1 MKKTVFLGAVAMT
14 LLAASCSQESD
25 QPTRNDAITFGVTTN
40 LASRAANAYCN
51 TNLPEDFNFSA
62 FFADGSAYID
72 AAKATKGEGSAY
84 TATGYFWPENALN
97 FVAWKNGNMTINEAG
112 ERQFVSFSPAANATE
127 MLDLLYAVKN
137 GVSRTQVR
145 LNFRH
150 ALSQIVFKAQNNATN
165 VFDIEVS
172 QVKVGHLTTTGTYT
186 FPTESTDDEN
196 YTEHPETSGTINPAT
211 LGAWALDE
219 NTAGKGLYT
228 TTELAT
234 PLKLTGEPGFIT
246 PVSHAAGPDYTMMLL
261 PQTADA
267 WNPTVKGENYNGAY
281 FMLYVTIKD
290 VQHDGKLIYKGWTVV
305 PATIDWKQGYRYTYT
320 FIFDNNGHGG
330 YTPTPND
337 PKPILAGIQ
346 MNLTV
351 DDYID
356 GDNTNTPM
364 GK

>member
-51 TNLPEDFNFSA
+51 TNLPGDFNFSA
-62 FFADGSAYID
+62 FFADGSAYISD
-72 AAKATKGEGSAY
+72 ATATKGEGSAY

-97 FVAWKNGNMTINEAG
+97 FIAWKNGNMTINEAG
-112 ERQFVSFSPAANATE
+112 ERQFVGFSPAANATE

-137 GVSRTQVR
+137 GVSRTQIR

-150 ALSQIVFKAQNNATN
+150 ALSQIVFKAQNNATD

-186 FPTESTDDEN
+186 FPTVDTDNQN
-196 YTEHPETSGTINPAT
+196 YDKHEGTGTIVEGTTGN
-211 LGAWALDE
+211 WQLDAA
-219 NTAGKGLYT
+219 TAGLGEYT
-228 TTELAT
+228 STGFNTV
-234 PLKLTGEPGFIT
+234 KLGSEPSFIT

-261 PQTADA
+261 PQTAAKWD
-267 WNPTVKGENYNGAY
+267 PTMTGATYNGAY

-290 VQHDGKLIYKGWTVV
+290 VKHGGKLIYDGWTVV
-305 PATIDWKQGYRYTYT
+305 PADINWEQGSRYTYT

-337 PKPILAGIQ
+337 PKPILAGIK

-364 GK
+364 GN

>member
-51 TNLPEDFNFSA
+51 TNLPEDFKFSA
-62 FFADGSAYID
+62 FFADGAAYID
-72 AAKATKGEGSAY
+72 GATATKGDGSAY

-150 ALSQIVFKAQNNATN
+150 ALSQIVFKAQNNATD

-186 FPTESTDDEN
+186 FPTVDTDNQN
-196 YTEHPETSGTINPAT
+196 YDKHEGTGTIVEGTTGNWQLEA
-211 LGAWALDE
+211 A
-219 NTAGKGLYT
+219 TAGLGEYT
-228 TTELAT
+228 STGFTTV
-234 PLKLTGEPGFIT
+234 KLGSEPSFIT
-246 PVSHAAGPDYTMMLL
+246 PVEHTGGIDYTMMLL
-261 PQTADA
+261 PQTAAKWD
-267 WNPTVKGENYNGAY
+267 PTVTGATYNGAY

-290 VQHDGKLIYKGWTVV
+290 VQHGGKLIYDGWTVV
-305 PATIDWKQGYRYTYT
+305 PADINWEQGSRYTYT

-337 PKPILAGIQ
+337 PKPILAGIK

-364 GK
+364 GN

>member
-51 TNLPEDFNFSA
+51 TNLPGDFNFSA
-62 FFADGSAYID
+62 FFADGSAYISD
-72 AAKATKGEGSAY
+72 ATATKGDGSAY

-150 ALSQIVFKAQNNATN
+150 ALSQIVFKAQNTATD

-186 FPTESTDDEN
+186 FPTVDTDNQNYDEHEG
-196 YTEHPETSGTINPAT
+196 TGTIVKGTTGNW
-211 LGAWALDE
+211 LLDAA
-219 NTAGKGLYT
+219 TAGLGEYT
-228 TTELAT
+228 STGFPTV
-234 PLKLTGEPGFIT
+234 KLGSEPSSIT
-246 PVSHAAGPDYTMMLL
+246 PVNHTGGVDYTMMLL
-261 PQTADA
+261 PQKTAA
-267 WNPTVKGENYNGAY
+267 WDPTVKGENYNGAY

>member
-40 LASRAANAYCN
+40 LASRAANAFCN
-51 TNLPEDFNFSA
+51 TNLPGDFNFSA
-62 FFADGSAYID
+62 FFADGSAYISN
-72 AAKATKGEGSAY
+72 ATATKGDGSAY

-150 ALSQIVFKAQNNATN
+150 ALSQIVFKAQNTATD

-186 FPTESTDDEN
+186 FPTVDTDNQNYDEHEG
-196 YTEHPETSGTINPAT
+196 TGTIVEGTTGNW
-211 LGAWALDE
+211 LLDDA
-219 NTAGKGLYT
+219 TAGLGEYT
-228 TTELAT
+228 STGFPTV
-234 PLKLTGEPGFIT
+234 KLGSEPSFIT
-246 PVSHAAGPDYTMMLL
+246 SVHHTGGVDYTMMLL
-261 PQTADA
+261 PQKTAA
-267 WNPTVKGENYNGAY
+267 WDPTVKGENYNGAY

-290 VQHDGKLIYKGWTVV
+290 VQHEGKLIYKGWTVV
-305 PATIDWKQGYRYTYT
+305 PATIDWKQGSRYTYT

>member
-40 LASRAANAYCN
+40 LASRAANAFCN
-51 TNLPEDFNFSA
+51 TNLPGDFNFSA
-62 FFADGSAYID
+62 FFADGSAYISD
-72 AAKATKGEGSAY
+72 ATATKGDGSAY

-150 ALSQIVFKAQNNATN
+150 ALSQIVFKAQNNATD

-186 FPTESTDDEN
+186 FPTVDTDNQNYDEHEG
-196 YTEHPETSGTINPAT
+196 TGTIVEGTTGNW
-211 LGAWALDE
+211 LLDDA
-219 NTAGKGLYT
+219 TAGLGEYT
-228 TTELAT
+228 STGFPTV
-234 PLKLTGEPGFIT
+234 KLGSEPSFIT
-246 PVSHAAGPDYTMMLL
+246 SVHHTGGVDYTMMLL
-261 PQTADA
+261 PQTADK
-267 WNPTVKGENYNGAY
+267 WDPTVKGENYNGAY
-281 FMLYVTIKD
+281 FMLKVTIKD
-290 VQHDGKLIYKGWTVV
+290 HKHDGKLIYDGWTVV
-305 PATIDWKQGYRYTYT
+305 PADINWKQGSRYTYT

>member
-51 TNLPEDFNFSA
+51 TNLPGDFNFSA
-62 FFADGSAYID
+62 FFADGSAYISD
-72 AAKATKGEGSAY
+72 ATASKGEGSAY

-112 ERQFVSFSPAANATE
+112 ERQFVGFSPAANANE

-150 ALSQIVFKAQNNATN
+150 ALSQIVFKAQNNATD

-186 FPTESTDDEN
+186 FPTVDTDNQNYDEH
-196 YTEHPETSGTINPAT
+196 EGTGEIMKGTTGNW
-211 LGAWALDE
+211 LLDAA
-219 NTAGKGLYT
+219 TAGAGEYT
-228 TTELAT
+228 SAGFDA
-234 PLKLTGEPGFIT
+234 LKLGSEADFIT
-246 PVSHAAGPDYTMMLL
+246 PVKHTGDVDYTMMLL

-267 WNPTVKGENYNGAY
+267 WDPTVKAENYNGAY

-290 VQHDGKLIYKGWTVV
+290 VKHDGKLIYEGWTVV

-330 YTPTPND
+330 YTPTPDD

-356 GDNTNTPM
+356 GDNTDTPM

>member
-40 LASRAANAYCN
+40 LASRAANAFCN
-51 TNLPEDFNFSA
+51 TNLPGDFNFSA
-62 FFADGSAYID
+62 FFADGSAYISD
-72 AAKATKGEGSAY
+72 ATATKGDGSAY

-150 ALSQIVFKAQNNATN
+150 ALSQIVFKAQNNATD

-186 FPTESTDDEN
+186 FPTVDTDNQNYDEHEG
-196 YTEHPETSGTINPAT
+196 TGTIVEGTTGNW
-211 LGAWALDE
+211 LLDDA
-219 NTAGKGLYT
+219 TAGLGEYT
-228 TTELAT
+228 STGFPTV
-234 PLKLTGEPGFIT
+234 KLGSEPSFIT
-246 PVSHAAGPDYTMMLL
+246 SVHHTGGVDYTMMLL
-261 PQTADA
+261 PQTADK
-267 WNPTVKGENYNGAY
+267 WDPTVKGENYNGAY
-281 FMLYVTIKD
+281 FMLKVTIKD
-290 VQHDGKLIYKGWTVV
+290 HKHDGKLIYDGWTVV
-305 PATIDWKQGYRYTYT
+305 PADIDWKQGYRYTYT
-320 FIFDNNGHGG
+320 FIFENNGHGG

-356 GDNTNTPM
+356 GDNTDTDTPM

>member
-1 MKKTVFLGAVAMT
+1 MT

-51 TNLPEDFNFSA
+51 TNLPEDFKFSA
-62 FFADGSAYID
+62 FFADGAAYID
-72 AAKATKGEGSAY
+72 DATATKGDGSAY

-112 ERQFVSFSPAANATE
+112 ERQFVGFSPAANATE
-127 MLDLLYAVKN
+127 MLDLLYAV
-137 GVSRTQVR
+137 
-145 LNFRH
+145 
-150 ALSQIVFKAQNNATN
+150 
-165 VFDIEVS
+165 
-172 QVKVGHLTTTGTYT
+172 TTTGTYT
-186 FPTESTDDEN
+186 FPTADTDNEN

-211 LGAWALDE
+211 LGAWTLDE
-219 NTAGKGLYT
+219 STAGHGLYT
-228 TTELAT
+228 TTKLAT
-234 PLKLTGEPGFIT
+234 PLKLTGEAGFIT

-261 PQTADA
+261 PQTAAKWD
-267 WNPTVKGENYNGAY
+267 PTVTGATYNGAY

-290 VQHDGKLIYKGWTVV
+290 VQHGGKLIYDGWTVV
-305 PATIDWKQGYRYTYT
+305 PADINWEQGSRYTYT

-337 PKPILAGIQ
+337 PKPILAGIK

-364 GK
+364 GN

>member
-40 LASRAANAYCN
+40 LASRAADAYCN
-51 TNLPEDFNFSA
+51 TNLPGDFNFSA
-62 FFADGSAYID
+62 FFADGSAYISD
-72 AAKATKGEGSAY
+72 ATAAKGEGSAY

-112 ERQFVSFSPAANATE
+112 ERQFVGFSPAANANE

-150 ALSQIVFKAQNNATN
+150 ALSQIVFKAQNNATD

-186 FPTESTDDEN
+186 FPTVDTDNQNYDEH
-196 YTEHPETSGTINPAT
+196 EGTGEIMEGTTGNW
-211 LGAWALDE
+211 LLDAA
-219 NTAGKGLYT
+219 TAGAGEYT
-228 TTELAT
+228 SAGFDA
-234 PLKLTGEPGFIT
+234 LKLGSEADFIT
-246 PVSHAAGPDYTMMLL
+246 PVKHIGGVDYTMMLL

-267 WNPTVKGENYNGAY
+267 WDPTVKAENFNGAY

-290 VQHDGKLIYKGWTVV
+290 VKHDGKLIYEGWTVV

-330 YTPTPND
+330 YTPTPDD

-364 GK
+364 GTK